1 MRRLRGCVTR
11 SDCSLLKSVVQTV
24 CRSPPHHHPLPQ
36 TLTDLDPDSTTSAYR
51 MSLRK
56 LVRFAFTRIHS
67 LCSPGHE
74 PIVKRHKESLEN
86 AIKDDV
92 PTGEFIDTFLRNA
105 HADVD
110 RVEHELQA
118 FLART

>member
-1 MRRLRGCVTR
+1 
-11 SDCSLLKSVVQTV
+11 
-24 CRSPPHHHPLPQ
+24 
-36 TLTDLDPDSTTSAYR
+36 

-56 LVRFAFTRIHS
+56 LVRFVFKRIHN

-74 PIVKRHKESLEN
+74 PIVKRHKEALEQ

-92 PTGEFIDTFLRNA
+92 PTGGFIDTLLRHA